1 MSEFVVNNTIVNID
15 LEPGIYDFTN
25 ESGIGKSW
33 LCKTFKAAESY
44 DDLPAVIAGYT
55 YDDLLR
61 TFDLEYYI
69 HGRKVRYLMLDRY
82 DMYAGK
88 FSDYIRELSKTC
100 AILIDHKVPIEFQ
113 CKTCEIEL
121 DNLSIKV
128 TEL

>member
-1 MSEFVVNNTIVNID
+1 MAKIVANNTLVSID
-15 LEPGIYDFTN
+15 LEPGIYDFIN
-25 ESGIGKSW
+25 QSGLGKTW
-33 LCKTFKAAESY
+33 LCNTFKAAESY
-44 DDLPAVIAGYT
+44 DLPAVIAGYT
-55 YDDLLR
+55 YNDLLR

-121 DNLSIKV
+121 DNLSIRV